1 MSDPCIWPFRP
12 GLVGGHCIGVDPYYL
27 THRAQQVGY
36 HPEMILA
43 GRRLNDN
50 MGAYV
55 AGQLVKQMIKRRI
68 HVEGARVLVMG
79 LTFKENCPDLRNTRV
94 VDIISELA
102 DYGVAV
108 EVYDPQV
115 NKEEAEAEY
124 GIRPVD
130 APEPGTYDAIGVGKA
145 RAYDSGSGSVLPS
158 GCRAGAHAT
167 LYPARNC
174 MSEHVEGL

>member
-1 MSDPCIWPFRP
+1 M
-12 GLVGGHCIGVDPYYL
+12 GGHCIGVDPYYL

-43 GRRLNDN
+43 GRRLNDG

-108 EVYDPQV
+108 DVYDPQV
-115 NKEEAEAEY
+115 NKAEAEAEY
-124 GIRPVD
+124 AIRPVEQP
-130 APEPGTYDAIGVGKA
+130 AAGAYDAMILAVAHREFKALGCDGIRAWGK
-145 RAYDSGSGSVLPS
+145 P
-158 GCRAGAHAT
+158 
-167 LYPARNC
+167 
-174 MSEHVEGL
+174 EHVLYDLKYLLPKESVDLRL